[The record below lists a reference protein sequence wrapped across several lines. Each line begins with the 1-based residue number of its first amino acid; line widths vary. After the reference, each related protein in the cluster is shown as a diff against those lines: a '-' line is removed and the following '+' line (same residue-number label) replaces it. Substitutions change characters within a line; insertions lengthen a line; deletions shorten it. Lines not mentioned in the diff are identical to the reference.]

1 MDQLLPEWA
10 QPFASPDEAN
20 EYWDLV
26 CEVAAA
32 RWGEAV
38 TCNYLFGT
46 VMAPGGAVA
55 HIDNLA
61 RDAVHVRSAEVRR
74 RGLYGFFSMM
84 DDHRP
89 DRLAEQLA
97 DWEWVRPRV
106 RTRLM
111 GRFDAGIG
119 HVSRSLDRRTDWV
132 LALDLTT
139 GCMPVG
145 ADVAEAWPMSRNDLW
160 DLGHRQAVSLPA
172 RRATVWLDPVVTG
185 FDGNLFTSGLVGD
198 LTGRLTQPIGPLG
211 ALVTAP
217 VAHRLYVVPL
227 RSPHETPEAVVRLMS
242 LSILD
247 QETEPNRLSSSI
259 LWYRGPGR
267 LQPGLSLGKDGI
279 AVHLDEPLRSA
290 LDGRPGPAAA

>member
-10 QPFASPDEAN
+10 QPFASPEEAN

-32 RWGEAV
+32 RWGDAV

-46 VMAPGGAVA
+46 VMAPGGGVA
-55 HIDNLA
+55 RIDNIA

-84 DDHRP
+84 DDYRP

-97 DWEWVRPRV
+97 DWDWVRPRL
-106 RTRLM
+106 RARLM
-111 GRFDAGIG
+111 GRFDAGID
-119 HVSRSLDRRTDWV
+119 HVRRRLDRRTDWV
-132 LALDLTT
+132 LALDLTS

-145 ADVAEAWPMSRNDLW
+145 ADVVGAWPVNGDDLW
-160 DLGHRQAVSLPA
+160 DLGHRQSGELSA
-172 RRATVWLDPVVTG
+172 RRATMWLDPLVTG
-185 FDGNLFTSGLVGD
+185 FYGNLFTSGLVGD
-198 LTGRLTQPIGPLG
+198 LTDHLNRPIGPLG
-211 ALVTAP
+211 ALVAAP
-217 VAHRLYVVPL
+217 VAHRLYVAPL
-227 RSPHETPEAVVRLMS
+227 RSPQETPEAVVRLMS

-259 LWYRGPGR
+259 LWYRGPG
-267 LQPGLSLGKDGI
+267 LLEPGLLVGNDGI
-279 AVHLDEPLRSA
+279 EVHLDEPLRSA
-290 LDGRPGPAAA
+290 LDDRPGPAAA